1 MASIVGKALRG
12 FGKAL
17 KKTRDKGVKKM
28 DKFATKALAESHTP
42 GKKLKGWAKIA
53 APAIAS
59 IPFTVRSELKKQKE
73 GKK

>member
-1 MASIVGKALRG
+1 MGVVGIAIRG
-12 FGKAL
+12 FGRAL

-28 DKFATKALAESHTP
+28 DKFASKALEESHTP
-42 GKKLKGWAKIA
+42 GKRLKGWAKIA

>member
-1 MASIVGKALRG
+1 MGVVGIAIRG
-12 FGKAL
+12 FGRAL

-28 DKFATKALAESHTP
+28 DKFASKALEESHTP

>member
-1 MASIVGKALRG
+1 MGVVGIAIKG

-42 GKKLKGWAKIA
+42 GKRLKGWAKIA

>member
-1 MASIVGKALRG
+1 MAGIGIALRG
-12 FGKAL
+12 LGKVL

-28 DKFATKALAESHTP
+28 DKFATKAIAESHTP
-42 GKKLKGWAKIA
+42 GKRLKGGAKIA

>member
-1 MASIVGKALRG
+1 MGVVGIAIKG

-28 DKFATKALAESHTP
+28 DKFATKAIAESHTP
-42 GKKLKGWAKIA
+42 GKRLKGWAKIA

-59 IPFTVRSELKKQKE
+59 IPFTIRSELKKQKE
-73 GKK
+73 KEK

>member
-1 MASIVGKALRG
+1 MGVVGIAIKG

-17 KKTRDKGVKKM
+17 KKTRDKGVKKLN
-28 DKFATKALAESHTP
+28 KFATKALEESHTP

-59 IPFTVRSELKKQKE
+59 VPFTIRSELKKQKE
-73 GKK
+73 KKK

>member
-1 MASIVGKALRG
+1 MAGLGIALRG

-17 KKTRDKGVKKM
+17 KKTRDKGVKKLN
-28 DKFATKALAESHTP
+28 KFATKALEESHTP

-59 IPFTVRSELKKQKE
+59 VPFTIRSELKKQKE
-73 GKK
+73 KKK

>member
-1 MASIVGKALRG
+1 MGVVGAAFKG

-42 GKKLKGWAKIA
+42 GKRLKGWAKIA

-59 IPFTVRSELKKQKE
+59 IPFTIRSELKKQKE
-73 GKK
+73 KKK

>member
-1 MASIVGKALRG
+1 MGVVGIAIKG

-28 DKFATKALAESHTP
+28 DKFATKAIAESHTP
-42 GKKLKGWAKIA
+42 GKRLKGWAKIA

-59 IPFTVRSELKKQKE
+59 IPFTIRSELKKQK
-73 GKK
+73 

>member
-1 MASIVGKALRG
+1 MAGVIGKALRG
-12 FGKAL
+12 FGRAL

-28 DKFATKALAESHTP
+28 DKFASKALEESHTP

-59 IPFTVRSELKKQKE
+59 IPFTIRSELKKQKE

>member
-1 MASIVGKALRG
+1 MGVVGIAIRG
-12 FGKAL
+12 FGRAL
-17 KKTRDKGVKKM
+17 KKTRDKGVKKLN
-28 DKFATKALAESHTP
+28 KFASKALEESHTP

-59 IPFTVRSELKKQKE
+59 IPFTIRSELKKQKE

>member
-1 MASIVGKALRG
+1 MAGLGIALRG

-17 KKTRDKGVKKM
+17 KKTRDKGIKKM
-28 DKFATKALAESHTP
+28 DKFATKAIAESHTP

-59 IPFTVRSELKKQKE
+59 IPFTIRSELKKQKE
-73 GKK
+73 EEK

>member
-1 MASIVGKALRG
+1 MGVVGIAIKG

-28 DKFATKALAESHTP
+28 DKFATKAIAESHTP
-42 GKKLKGWAKIA
+42 GKRLKGWAKIA

>member
-1 MASIVGKALRG
+1 MGVVGIAIKG

-28 DKFATKALAESHTP
+28 DKFASKALEESHTP

>member
-1 MASIVGKALRG
+1 MGVVGIAIKG

-17 KKTRDKGVKKM
+17 KKARDKGVKKM

>member
-1 MASIVGKALRG
+1 MAGLGIALRG

-17 KKTRDKGVKKM
+17 KKTRDKGVKKLN
-28 DKFATKALAESHTP
+28 KFATKAIAESHTP

-59 IPFTVRSELKKQKE
+59 VPFTIRSELKKQKE
-73 GKK
+73 KKK

>member
-1 MASIVGKALRG
+1 MAGIGKAIKG

-59 IPFTVRSELKKQKE
+59 IPFTIRSELKKQKE
-73 GKK
+73 KKK

>member
-1 MASIVGKALRG
+1 MGVVGIAIKG

-17 KKTRDKGVKKM
+17 KKTRDKGIKKM
-28 DKFATKALAESHTP
+28 DKFATKAIAESHTP
-42 GKKLKGWAKIA
+42 GKRLKGWAKIA

>member
-1 MASIVGKALRG
+1 MVGVVGAAIKG

-17 KKTRDKGVKKM
+17 KKTRDKGVKKFG
-28 DKFATKALAESHTP
+28 KFASKALEESHTP
-42 GKKLKGWAKIA
+42 GKRLKGWAKIA

>member
-1 MASIVGKALRG
+1 MGVVGIAIRG
-12 FGKAL
+12 FGRAL

>member
-1 MASIVGKALRG
+1 MGVVGIAIRG
-12 FGKAL
+12 FGRAL

-28 DKFATKALAESHTP
+28 DKFASKALEESHTP

-59 IPFTVRSELKKQKE
+59 IPFTIRSELKKQKE

>member
-1 MASIVGKALRG
+1 MGVVGVAFKG

-28 DKFATKALAESHTP
+28 DKFASKALEESHTP